1 MPREQLA
8 CLLHLEN
15 EATRDPDH
23 RATGN
28 PNPAGCRIYIWTRCN
43 NARPGKQHGAAHV
56 EEERVAHNQKTSADG
71 RTNGT
76 RDSTTRR
83 STVDRSQTEVMH
95 NEGKAGQTGADNKTS
110 QPFSE
115 SVLRTEHDHVSQYAR
130 LGTGLLLAINRQVK
144 ATDQPKA
151 NTYHK
156 WVHLRGPQGEK
167 VWMHSVIDGS
177 AMLNTLCT
185 SKWKRQRDRL
195 TPLELSDVI
204 LSIADNHKIAS
215 EGRWTGIVEVA
226 DAQVTQ

>member
-15 EATRDPDH
+15 EATCNPDH

-28 PNPAGCRIYIWTRCN
+28 PNPAGRRIYIRTRCN
-43 NARPGKQHGAAHV
+43 NTRPGKRHGAAHV

-83 STVDRSQTEVMH
+83 STVDRSQTEVTH
-95 NEGKAGQTGADNKTS
+95 NEGKAGQTGVDNETS

-115 SVLRTEHDHVSQYAR
+115 SVLCTEHNHVSQYAHPV
-130 LGTGLLLAINRQVK
+130 TGLLLAINRQAK

-156 WVHLRGPQGEK
+156 WVHLWG
-167 VWMHSVIDGS
+167 
-177 AMLNTLCT
+177 L
-185 SKWKRQRDRL
+185 
-195 TPLELSDVI
+195 
-204 LSIADNHKIAS
+204 
-215 EGRWTGIVEVA
+215 
-226 DAQVTQ
+226 